1 MLICWGAVTSA
12 PASTGF
18 WNWRTCRRRCPM
30 AVKLEPSS
38 LSPSACSFSFLSS
51 FSSSSPCSFD
61 SSFPLP
67 LLLTLSLPFPLPYPC
82 PRPFTRSPLPPR
94 PFVFR
99 FLFLFRLLRPHSR
112 PVPNSNPFPKR
123 VSSISSSSPCFFRSS
138 CSELQSSSEAGFFH
152 FLFFSLLLSLV
163 LFLFRVL
170 FPFLF
175 LSHTFVRV
183 PLLDF
188 LFVLVLL
195 VFHFLV
201 LFRLL
206 RPHSRPV
213 PKSGP
218 FSKRICEEVESRLV
232 VSTTTLASK

>member
-1 MLICWGAVTSA
+1 MLICWGSVTGA

-18 WNWRTCRRRCPM
+18 WNWRTCRRRCPV
-30 AVKLEPSS
+30 AAKLEPSS
-38 LSPSACSFSFLSS
+38 LSPSPCSFSFLSS

-94 PFVFR
+94 PSR
-99 FLFLFRLLRPHSR
+99 FPLPLSL
-112 PVPNSNPFPKR
+112 PFA
-123 VSSISSSSPCFFRSS
+123 SSAFSS
-138 CSELQSSSEAGFFH
+138 CSELQSFFEAGLFL
-152 FLFFSLLLSLV
+152 FLFFSLFLS
-163 LFLFRVL
+163 LFLFLFLVL

-232 VSTTTLASK
+232 VSTTTLAPK